1 MHNTFQ
7 LKSCGAGL
15 MGYHWEATDAAAVLC
30 IIHGQGEYG
39 EVYDQMAE
47 EMVRNNISV
56 MAMDL
61 RGHGYS
67 IGRRGHIGGRDTVLR
82 DVDSLIAHATRKY
95 VQLPAIVYGHSLGG
109 NIVLDYRLN
118 GSLATMPALYIAAS
132 PWLVL
137 TRKYSPVMR
146 GYVRLM
152 SLMRPKH
159 LFNIHVNN
167 LEADKPIH
175 NYISARTLLDRVKVA
190 KQLLD
195 IDSYDKKK
203 QRKPLIIMHGA
214 DDKICT
220 IEGPNKI
227 SEIDG
232 EECTLIVWEGYG
244 HKLHD
249 DDVSAGSSAYF
260 NKLAEIIK
268 AR

>member
-1 MHNTFQ
+1 MYNTFQ

-15 MGYHWEATDAAAVLC
+15 MGYHWEAADAAAVLC

-39 EVYDQMAE
+39 EMYDHMAE

-56 MAMDL
+56 LAMDL

-82 DVDSLIAHATRKY
+82 DVDSLIALAARKY
-95 VQLPAIVYGHSLGG
+95 IHLPIIVYGHSLGG
-109 NIVLDYRLN
+109 NILLDYRLN

-137 TRKYSPVMR
+137 TRKYSPIMR

-152 SLMRPKH
+152 SLMKPRH
-159 LFNIHVNN
+159 LFNIHVNK
-167 LEADKPIH
+167 LVADKPIH
-175 NYISARTLLDRVKVA
+175 NFISARTLLDRVEVTKR
-190 KQLLD
+190 LLD
-195 IDSYDKKK
+195 IDSYDLKK
-203 QRKPLIIMHGA
+203 QRKPLIIMHGS

-227 SEIDG
+227 SEIDR
-232 EECTLIVWEGYG
+232 EECTLIVWEGCG
-244 HKLHD
+244 HELHNAD
-249 DDVSAGSSAYF
+249 TNTNSMVYF
-260 NKLAEIIK
+260 DKLAEIIK